1 MGDFAFL
8 SVRVPRE
15 SRRLIKQIAALKGTS
30 VQDLVGALVD
40 DFVERETR
48 AAPSLADA
56 VARLR
61 NEKPVLRRLG
71 VAHIDLFG
79 SIVRNQADVESDI
92 DLVVEFKQEQGMSLS
107 KFASLGNKLEDILG
121 YEIDLAERR
130 MLRPEVRREFERDA
144 LRVF

>member
-1 MGDFAFL
+1 MDDFAFL

-61 NEKPVLRRLG
+61 NEKQVLRRLG

>member
-1 MGDFAFL
+1 MDDFAFL

-61 NEKPVLRRLG
+61 NAKPGLRKLG

>member
-1 MGDFAFL
+1 MDDFAFL

-15 SRRLIKQIAALKGTS
+15 SRRLIKQIAARKGTS
-30 VQDLVGALVD
+30 VQDLVGGLID

-56 VARLR
+56 VTRLR
-61 NEKPVLRRLG
+61 NEKPGLRKLG

-79 SIVRNQADVESDI
+79 SIVRNQADSESDI
-92 DLVVEFKQEQGMSLS
+92 DLVVEFKRRWDMTLS
-107 KFASLGNKLEDILG
+107 KFASLRKRLETILG
-121 YEIDLAERR
+121 HRVDLAECGTLKPAIRQAYR
-130 MLRPEVRREFERDA
+130 RDA